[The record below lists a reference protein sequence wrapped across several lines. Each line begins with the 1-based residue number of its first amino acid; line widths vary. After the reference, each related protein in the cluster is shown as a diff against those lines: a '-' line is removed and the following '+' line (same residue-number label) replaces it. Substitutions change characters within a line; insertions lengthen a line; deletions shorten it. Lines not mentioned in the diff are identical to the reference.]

1 MSFLAPLFLLGL
13 TALAVPIVIHL
24 IQRERRTIVPF
35 PSLMFLRRIPYK
47 SVRRRRIRHWA
58 LLALRLAALAFI
70 IAAFARPFVPGAG
83 AAGVASGARD
93 VVIVLDRSFSMSYAD
108 TWNRAQAAARQ
119 VIDELRPD
127 DRGSLVL
134 FGGDVQVVTRSTNDR
149 SSLAA
154 AVQAAE
160 PGPGATRY
168 GAALKLAGSLLAGS
182 TMPRREVVLVSDF
195 QRAGWEPDQ
204 TLRLPSGVTLIPVSV
219 RADDVANLAATPATV
234 QREMFSG
241 RERAII
247 TAGVLNRGTEATEAE
262 VTLEIDGRAVQS
274 ARVSVSG
281 NGSAS
286 TTFQPV
292 TLTAPNTRATIRLPD
307 DRLARD
313 NLFHFVLAP
322 SEPLPVVL
330 LTRSGARRDET
341 LYLTR
346 ALSIGDRPRFDVS
359 AVTGDDV
366 PADALARA
374 RVVIVDDLPVSAGA
388 AGRLTRFVEAGG
400 GLVVALGP
408 RSSWPERETGSLPG
422 KPGAAMDRTRGTPAT
437 LTGLEFGHPVF
448 EPFRAPRS
456 GDFSSARFY
465 GYRAL
470 AVTPDAAILARF
482 DDGTPALA
490 ERRLGLGRVLAW
502 TSTLDLDWS
511 DLPLKPVFLPFVHQ
525 VIRHAAAYR
534 EQPASLTVGQ
544 VLDLS
549 GRTADRDRVALS
561 PDGQRVPIPSGQAGL
576 LELTEQGFYE
586 IRDGDGKTLVNARVV
601 ASNVELAESDLTPVD
616 PQEIVASVAGS
627 GPGGAQSAG
636 GEVLTAE
643 TQERAQRI
651 WWYLLFAGILLLTVE
666 TWVAHRLSRAT

>member
-13 TALAVPIVIHL
+13 TALAVPVVIHL

-58 LLALRLAALAFI
+58 LLALRLVALALI

-83 AAGVASGARD
+83 AAGVAGGARD
-93 VVIVLDRSFSMSYAD
+93 IVVLLDRSFSMGYAD
-108 TWNRAQAAARQ
+108 TWTRAQAAARQ
-119 VIDELRPD
+119 VIDQLRPD
-127 DRGSLVL
+127 DRASLIL
-134 FGGDVQVVTRSTNDR
+134 FGGDVQVVTRSSNDR
-149 SSLAA
+149 ASLAA
-154 AVQAAE
+154 AIQAAQ

-204 TLRLPSGVTLIPVSV
+204 TLRLPSGVTLTPVSV
-219 RADDVANLAATPATV
+219 RADEIANLAATPVTV

-241 RERAII
+241 RERVVI
-247 TAGVLNRGTEATEAE
+247 TAGVLNRGAQPVPDAE

-274 ARVSVSG
+274 ARVSAGG
-281 NGSAS
+281 NGSTS

-292 TLTAPNTRATIRLPD
+292 TLTAPNTRASIRLPE

-313 NLFHFVLAP
+313 NVFHFVLSP

-330 LTRSGARRDET
+330 LTRSSARDDT

-346 ALSIGDRPRFDVS
+346 ALAIGDRPRFDVS
-359 AVTGDDV
+359 VRTGDDV
-366 PADALARA
+366 PADARA
-374 RVVIVDDLPVSAGA
+374 RVVIVYDMPVSPGA
-388 AGRLTRFVEAGG
+388 AGRLVRFVEAGG
-400 GLVVALGP
+400 GLVVVFGP
-408 RSSWPERETGSLPG
+408 RSSWPAQEAEVLPG
-422 KPGAAMDRTRGTPAT
+422 VPGSTIDRTRGAPAS
-437 LTGLEFGHPVF
+437 LTALEYGHAVF

-456 GDFSSARFY
+456 GDFSAARFY
-465 GYRAL
+465 GYHAL
-470 AVTPDAAILARF
+470 AARPDAAVLARF

-490 ERRLGLGRVLAW
+490 ERRLGTGRVLAW

-525 VIRHAAAYR
+525 VVRHVAAYR
-534 EQPASLTVGQ
+534 EQPTSLTVGQ
-544 VLDLS
+544 VMDLS
-549 GRTADRDRVALS
+549 GRAADRERVALA
-561 PDGQRVPIPSGQAGL
+561 PGGRRVPIPSGQAGL

-586 IRDGDGKTLVNARVV
+586 IRDRDAKTVQNAQVI

-616 PQEIVASVAGS
+616 PQDIVASVGGA
-627 GPGGAQSAG
+627 GPGGSG
-636 GEVLTAE
+636 RTTAE
-643 TQERAQRI
+643 VPPAEAQEQAQRI
-651 WWYLLFAGILLLTVE
+651 WWYLLFAGILLLTAE
-666 TWVAHRLSRAT
+666 TWLAHRLSRAAA